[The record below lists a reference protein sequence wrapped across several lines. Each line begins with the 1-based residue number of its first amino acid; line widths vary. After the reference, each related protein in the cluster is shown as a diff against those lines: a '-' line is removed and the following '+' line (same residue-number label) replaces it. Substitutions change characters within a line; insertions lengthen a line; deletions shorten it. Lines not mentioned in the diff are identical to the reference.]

1 MQRYFVEADNWQ
13 SDKIIIEGEDVHHI
27 GRVMRMLPDDEI
39 ICNHPS
45 GNAARCQIISVEKEA
60 VHCRLVEWLE
70 ENVELPIE
78 ITIVQSLGK
87 GDKLETV
94 VQKGTELGASRFIP
108 YQAERSVVKWDKKKA
123 DKKISRL
130 RKIAKEASEQCHRNK
145 IPDIEPLYNLDKLL
159 QVSEQYKWKLFA
171 YEDEAK
177 RAEYKS
183 LSDLIRIV
191 EPGGKLLAVIGP
203 EGGFSP
209 SEAVK
214 LSEAGFHSVRLGPRI
229 LRMETAPL
237 YLLASISYHLEE
249 LR

>member
-13 SDKIIIEGEDVHHI
+13 GDKVFIQGEDVHHI
-27 GRVMRMLPDDEI
+27 GRVMRMLPNDEI

-45 GNAARCQIISVEKEA
+45 GNAARCQIVSVEKEA
-60 VHCRLVEWLE
+60 VHCRVVEWLE

-78 ITIVQSLGK
+78 ITLVQSLGK

-130 RKIAKEASEQCHRNK
+130 EKIAKEASEQCHRNK
-145 IPDIEPLYNLDKLL
+145 VPEIEALHGLDKLL
-159 QVSEQYKWKLFA
+159 QTSKQYTWKLFA
-171 YEDEAK
+171 HEDEAK
-177 RAEYKS
+177 RDEYKS
-183 LSDLIRIV
+183 LSNLVGRM
-191 EPGGKLLAVIGP
+191 EPGESLLAVIGP
-203 EGGFSP
+203 EGGFSA
-209 SEAVK
+209 SEVLK